1 MDVKFE
7 SDIPSITREG
17 AGRRG
22 SKYNELLDKVKEQAE
37 NGGKPVAFLSFEKQS
52 LATSRYTS
60 IRDAAG
66 DRDDALHWEIA
77 TRNMGEGDIRVYVKY
92 HDEAQEPKP
101 KRKAKVTEPEED
113 TPKKQPAKKTAKKA
127 AKKTAKKTAARK

>member
-7 SDIPSITREG
+7 NDIPTITREG

-22 SKYNELLDKVKEQAE
+22 SKYGELLDKVKEQAQ

-60 IRDAAG
+60 IRDAAQA
-66 DRDDALHWEIA
+66 REDADHWTVA
-77 TRNMGEGDIRVYVKY
+77 TRNMSTEDEADIRVYVKWN
-92 HDEAQEPKP
+92 DEPQEKKAKDEDENPEPK
-101 KRKAKVTEPEED
+101 KVA
-113 TPKKQPAKKTAKKA
+113 AKKTAKKA
-127 AKKTAKKTAARK
+127 AKKTTKKTATHK